1 MRARILCTGDAP
13 NRIFVLTLVSAM
25 VVGALTFPSGGRAI
39 QDTASAADGAR
50 VRIVHGVVDA
60 GPLDVYVDGSLAL
73 IGILFGN
80 TSGDVLLS
88 GGEHAFA
95 VVPTGATPDSAIAEG
110 TIALHDGSLAYAAL
124 LGTLDSASVGLFE
137 VDDRPLDQGRARFRI
152 ISGVP
157 DAGGIVPTFADG
169 DALSEP
175 LGFGD
180 ASQYA
185 SIDAGTYDLDF
196 LQAES
201 GLSLL
206 TLPQTPFAEGTTTD
220 VILVG
225 QVSDGTLTAL
235 VQSVQVELARAVGR
249 SAQIFT
255 GSCGRLKS
263 VAADLGIVQTGQG
276 AAVGSTVKDPVAQVF
291 GSAGIPFADLIA
303 SPHAVVVSEDI
314 DLGGDVVA
322 CGDIGGNL
330 TDTGALA
337 IALETQSTGALSGIA
352 VLAPALEDPGA
363 TGVSVFLI
371 AGVPPAGAPATPV
384 ISVE

>member
-1 MRARILCTGDAP
+1 MRSRMQAAREIRTRLFMLTAVSVLVFAALAIPGDGQASQDVEGDA
-13 NRIFVLTLVSAM
+13 
-25 VVGALTFPSGGRAI
+25 
-39 QDTASAADGAR
+39 QGAR
-50 VRIVHGVVDA
+50 VRVVHGIADA

-73 IGILFGN
+73 FGILFGD
-80 TSGDVLLS
+80 TSGDVVLP
-88 GGEHAFA
+88 GGEHALA
-95 VVPTGATPDSAIAEG
+95 VVPSGGTPETAIAAG
-110 TIALHDGSLAYAAL
+110 TVALGDDSRSYAAI

-137 VDDRPLDQGRARFRI
+137 VDDRPLDQGRARFRV

-157 DAGGIVPTFADG
+157 DAGEITPTFAGG

-196 LQAES
+196 LEAAS
-201 GLSLL
+201 GGSLL
-206 TLPQTPFAEGTTTD
+206 ALPETPLVEGSTTD

-225 QVSDGTLTAL
+225 QISDGTMIAL
-235 VQSVQVELARAVGR
+235 VQPIQVELTRAVGR

-255 GSCGRLKS
+255 GRCAGLEA
-263 VAADLGIVQTGQG
+263 VAADLGVVQTGRG
-276 AAVGSTVKDPVAQVF
+276 AAVGSVGTDPVAQVF
-291 GSAGIPFADLIA
+291 GAAGNPFETLIA
-303 SPHAVVVSEDI
+303 SPHAVVVSEDV
-314 DLGGDVVA
+314 DAGGDVVA

-330 TDTGALA
+330 TDTGALV
-337 IALETQSTGALSGIA
+337 IALETQETGATAGIA
-352 VLAPALEDPGA
+352 VLAPALEDPSV

-371 AGVPPAGAPATPV
+371 AGVPTAGAAATPV